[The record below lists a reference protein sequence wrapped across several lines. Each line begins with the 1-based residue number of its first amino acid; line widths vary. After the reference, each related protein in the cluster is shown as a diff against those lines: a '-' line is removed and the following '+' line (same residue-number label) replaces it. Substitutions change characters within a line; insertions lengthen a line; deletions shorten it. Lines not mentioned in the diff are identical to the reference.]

1 MFQSFTGSSRRPRQV
16 NLSGRANNPFAA
28 FPGSSPGRNTPHA
41 SNPQSAVAIAQQE
54 RLQRQREREKQ
65 NAVRVVQRGWR
76 GYRSRKATYGMWRL
90 EWDHNE
96 RNMMG
101 ATDLM
106 ATIEGSADDPVFAS
120 HPPAPYATA
129 DQCLT
134 QLRLLVQF
142 VSARRHDDV
151 LRLVHFVGAFEQT
164 FRTLHT
170 IAAVGE
176 WTKLL
181 KRLAKSVLSALHSAP
196 NASVPTTALEIL
208 VRALMFLTGLM
219 PKQMATIAETY
230 YDTMAYLTTNMS
242 SLQRSEQSSE
252 SDRPAINP
260 ELLQE
265 AVLALL
271 RPITSETMSAYE
283 SFAVSYLTI
292 PSLES
297 YLGKMDELAG
307 QINYRMLSLAISA
320 RLGSTSQ
327 RSVILED
334 IQARTWLLSY
344 LIYFQQHTSG
354 TQDSSHAPELEFVI
368 VVSDLLTATAS
379 FLVQGFEVDESIDTD
394 SPRGV
399 RPLHPFIKEQIN
411 GLINQS
417 SVTGL
422 LSRIRSTPLP
432 QTDSTNDDSE
442 ASKEARVLAK
452 YALNLLR
459 IFPRRGDDIRMWLYL
474 GSAPS
479 GEQISGQPDAKVP
492 AIKYFW
498 QATRS
503 SRIFQIISSDS
514 TKVLPLLLL
523 PQQAKETTEIPQDQ
537 RDQEWTTIL
546 LFLELYTFVLK
557 VMDDDEFF
565 SSTSSFTS
573 SDSTKQSWT
582 RESALPLREI
592 RDMTVFLKN
601 LAFTL
606 YWNAV
611 DLSEPETG
619 TTGVSLSSYFSS
631 TTQTSGSAV
640 LVPSTRELE
649 SKTQSNNLPGVT
661 GIPLEY
667 FKGLVTGLLR
677 MLHERE

>member
-1 MFQSFTGSSRRPRQV
+1 
-16 NLSGRANNPFAA
+16 
-28 FPGSSPGRNTPHA
+28 
-41 SNPQSAVAIAQQE
+41 
-54 RLQRQREREKQ
+54 
-65 NAVRVVQRGWR
+65 
-76 GYRSRKATYGMWRL
+76 
-90 EWDHNE
+90 
-96 RNMMG
+96 MG

-106 ATIEGSADDPVFAS
+106 AAIEGSADDLVFAS

-142 VSARRHDDV
+142 VSPRKHDDI

-170 IAAVGE
+170 IAAEGE
-176 WTKLL
+176 WSKLL

-196 NASVPTTALEIL
+196 NASIPTTALEIL
-208 VRALMFLTGLM
+208 LRAVMFLAGLI

-230 YDTMAYLTTNMS
+230 YDTMAHLTTNMS
-242 SLQRSEQSSE
+242 SLQRSEQRRE
-252 SDRPAINP
+252 PDRPAINP

-320 RLGSTSQ
+320 RLGATSQ
-327 RSVILED
+327 RSVSLED

-368 VVSDLLTATAS
+368 VVSDLLTSTAS
-379 FLVQGFEVDESIDTD
+379 FLVQSFEVDESIDTD

-399 RPLHPFIKEQIN
+399 RPLHPFIKNQIN
-411 GLINQS
+411 SLINQS

-422 LSRIRSTPLP
+422 LSRIRSSPLP
-432 QTDSTNDDSE
+432 QIDSTNDNSE

-479 GEQISGQPDAKVP
+479 GEQISGQPDAKIP

-503 SRIFQIISSDS
+503 SRIFHIIISDS

-573 SDSTKQSWT
+573 SDNTKQSWT

-592 RDMTVFLKN
+592 KDMTVFLKN

-611 DLSEPETG
+611 DLSEPEAG
-619 TTGVSLSSYFSS
+619 VTGVSLSSYFSS
-631 TTQTSGSAV
+631 TTQASSSAV

>member
-1 MFQSFTGSSRRPRQV
+1 
-16 NLSGRANNPFAA
+16 
-28 FPGSSPGRNTPHA
+28 
-41 SNPQSAVAIAQQE
+41 
-54 RLQRQREREKQ
+54 
-65 NAVRVVQRGWR
+65 
-76 GYRSRKATYGMWRL
+76 MWRTD
-90 EWDHNE
+90 WDNNE
-96 RNMMG
+96 RNMTE
-101 ATDLM
+101 ATESM
-106 ATIEGSADDPVFAS
+106 AATKGTAEDFVFAS

-142 VSARRHDDV
+142 VSTRRHDDI
-151 LRLVHFVGAFEQT
+151 LRLLYFVRAFEQT

-170 IAAVGE
+170 IAAEGE

-181 KRLAKSVLSALHSAP
+181 KRLAKSVLHVLRSAP
-196 NASVPTTALEIL
+196 STFIPTTTIEIL
-208 VRALMFLTGLM
+208 LRAVMFLTGLM
-219 PKQMATIAETY
+219 PKQMATLAETY
-230 YDTMAYLTTNMS
+230 YDTMAFLTTNMS
-242 SLQRSEQSSE
+242 SIHRPKQSSGL
-252 SDRPAINP
+252 DRPVVNP

-297 YLGKMDELAG
+297 YLGNMDGLAG
-307 QINYRMLSLAISA
+307 QINYRMLALAISA
-320 RLGSTSQ
+320 RLGSSMQ
-327 RSVILED
+327 GSGVLED

-354 TQDSSHAPELEFVI
+354 TQNSSHAPEPEFVI
-368 VVSDLLTATAS
+368 VVSDLLTSTS
-379 FLVQGFEVDESIDTD
+379 TFLVQGFEAEDSTEMD

-399 RPLHPFIKEQIN
+399 QPLHPFIKEQIN
-411 GLINQS
+411 SLINQS

-422 LSRIRSTPLP
+422 LSRIRSSPLP
-432 QTDSTNDDSE
+432 RTDLKDEDSE

-479 GEQISGQPDAKVP
+479 GEQIAGQPDAKIP

-498 QATRS
+498 QATSS

-523 PQQAKETTEIPQDQ
+523 PQQAKEAAEIPQDQ

-565 SSTSSFTS
+565 SSTTPFTS
-573 SDSTKQSWT
+573 SDNTKISWT
-582 RESALPLREI
+582 RESALPLRDI
-592 RDMTVFLKN
+592 KDMTIFLKN

-611 DLSEPETG
+611 DLSEPELG
-619 TTGVSLSSYFSS
+619 PTTTSLSSYFSS
-631 TTQTSGSAV
+631 TTSPHRSSEPVSG
-640 LVPSTRELE
+640 TQDLE
-649 SKTQSNNLPGVT
+649 SRTPSNNLAGVT

>member
-1 MFQSFTGSSRRPRQV
+1 MS
-16 NLSGRANNPFAA
+16 
-28 FPGSSPGRNTPHA
+28 
-41 SNPQSAVAIAQQE
+41 
-54 RLQRQREREKQ
+54 
-65 NAVRVVQRGWR
+65 
-76 GYRSRKATYGMWRL
+76 
-90 EWDHNE
+90 
-96 RNMMG
+96 G

-106 ATIEGSADDPVFAS
+106 AAIEGSADASFFAS
-120 HPPAPYATA
+120 LPPPPYATA
-129 DQCLT
+129 AQCLT

-142 VSARRHDDV
+142 VSARRRDDL
-151 LRLVHFVGAFEQT
+151 LRLVYFVGAFEQT
-164 FRTLHT
+164 LRTLHT
-170 IAAVGE
+170 IAAEGE

-181 KRLAKSVLSALHSAP
+181 KRLAKSILNVLHSAA
-196 NASVPTTALEIL
+196 NTSIPTVAIEIL
-208 VRALMFLTGLM
+208 LRAMMFLTGLM
-219 PKQMATIAETY
+219 PKQMATLAETY
-230 YDTMAYLTTNMS
+230 YGTMAYLTTNMS
-242 SLQRSEQSSE
+242 SLHRSEE
-252 SDRPAINP
+252 TGGTDRPYVNP

-297 YLGKMDELAG
+297 YLGKMDGLAG
-307 QINYRMLSLAISA
+307 QINYRMLALAISA
-320 RLGSTSQ
+320 RLGSTTQ
-327 RSVILED
+327 GTGILED

-354 TQDSSHAPELEFVI
+354 TQNSSHTPELEFVI
-368 VVSDLLTATAS
+368 VVSDLLTSTAT
-379 FLVQGFEVDESIDTD
+379 FLVQGFEVEDSTEMD

-399 RPLHPFIKEQIN
+399 RPLQPFIKDQIN
-411 GLINQS
+411 SLINQS

-422 LSRIRSTPLP
+422 LSRIRSSPLA
-432 QTDSTNDDSE
+432 QTESTSEDSE

-479 GEQISGQPDAKVP
+479 GEQISGQPDAKIP

-514 TKVLPLLLL
+514 MKVLPLLLS
-523 PQQAKETTEIPQDQ
+523 PQQSKEAAEIPQDQ

-573 SDSTKQSWT
+573 SDNAKLSWT
-582 RESALPLREI
+582 RESALPLRDI
-592 RDMTVFLKN
+592 KDMTVFLKN

-611 DLSEPETG
+611 DLNEPEIG
-619 TTGVSLSSYFSS
+619 PTGVSLSSYFNS
-631 TTQTSGSAV
+631 TTQKAGFSE
-640 LVPSTRELE
+640 LVPSTKDLE
-649 SKTQSNNLPGVT
+649 SKSQSNNLPGVT